1 MSNQNSPVVE
11 NHLVRIGV
19 LLIDMQRDLIFEID
33 NEQLVFLEC
42 EFIRIQEAVT
52 QIWAE
57 KPIGLSY
64 FLAFHLAE
72 ARRLKNQIKIKEL
85 LKNKSEMTD
94 TAIFRFNVYT
104 LLKYN
109 LNDLIRLLNKL
120 IKGEG
125 IHLKMD

>member
-64 FLAFHLAE
+64 FLSFHLAE

-85 LKNKSEMTD
+85 LKNKPEMTD
-94 TAIFRFNVYT
+94 TAIFRLNVYT
-104 LLKYN
+104 LLRYS

>member
-1 MSNQNSPVVE
+1 MSSQDSPVIK

-33 NEQLVFLEC
+33 NEQLVFLDC
-42 EFIRIQEAVT
+42 EFVRIQETIT
-52 QIWAE
+52 QTWAE
-57 KPIGLSY
+57 KPIGLAY

-72 ARRLKNQIKIKEL
+72 AKRLKNQIKIKEL

-94 TAIFRFNVYT
+94 TAVFRFNIYT
-104 LLKYN
+104 LLRYN

>member
-64 FLAFHLAE
+64 FLSFHLAE

-85 LKNKSEMTD
+85 LKNKPEMTD
-94 TAIFRFNVYT
+94 TAIFRLNVYT
-104 LLKYN
+104 LLRYS

-125 IHLKMD
+125 IHLKID